1 MTSLT
6 IFILFTP
13 FLPGT
18 ECACSFFLVYD
29 LAESWPIISI
39 GALPSRRPIT
49 SAIKCLLLFLLV
61 LLLLCLG
68 TLRAEA
74 VAAAQKRSTHAAQR
88 GTWAAPYYA
97 ARTPEGVVEDIGT
110 FQFDVEGED
119 IHTLKAHIM
128 RLDRWIKSFNGAMIE
143 ATRLE

>member
-1 MTSLT
+1 MVRDDSFRNNRRL
-6 IFILFTP
+6 IGEIL
-13 FLPGT
+13 
-18 ECACSFFLVYD
+18 
-29 LAESWPIISI
+29 
-39 GALPSRRPIT
+39 
-49 SAIKCLLLFLLV
+49 
-61 LLLLCLG
+61 
-68 TLRAEA
+68 
-74 VAAAQKRSTHAAQR
+74 AQKRSTHAAQR